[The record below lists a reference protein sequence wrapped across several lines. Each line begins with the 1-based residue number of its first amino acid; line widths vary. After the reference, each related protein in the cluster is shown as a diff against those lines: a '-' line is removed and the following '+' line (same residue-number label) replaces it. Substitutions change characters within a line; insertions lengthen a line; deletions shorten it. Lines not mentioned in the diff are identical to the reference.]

1 MGQVLSIFGQLKGL
15 FYSGVIIDDPVFKL
29 HYGFTTYLLLFMT
42 FLSVGKV
49 FLAEPMYCTLNTR
62 DWTYQIPKELL
73 NSYCYIHSTYI
84 IPTNHN
90 FDKDLFTNKGHG
102 PIGDDHEE
110 VVFHSCKCAVW
121 KSNYFSITQIL
132 CEINFG
138 DSTSAKSAIL
148 THLKAL
154 KVSYEFLHFLKAE
167 FYQIEKNLG
176 PQNSKNSNFRAFRFS
191 KIDFT

>member
-110 VVFHSCKCAVW
+110 VVFHSCKCFVFT
-121 KSNYFSITQIL
+121 KKNHKIFSITIFFFRL
-132 CEINFG
+132 PMG
-138 DSTSAKSAIL
+138 DNTTFCSRHVLLPFSFMVGSNGKWRHVPFA
-148 THLKAL
+148 
-154 KVSYEFLHFLKAE
+154 YELE
-167 FYQIEKNLG
+167 QPNPG
-176 PQNSKNSNFRAFRFS
+176 
-191 KIDFT
+191 

>member
-90 FDKDLFTNKGHG
+90 FDKELFTNKGHG

-110 VVFHSCKCAVW
+110 VVFHSCKCFVFT
-121 KSNYFSITQIL
+121 KITITKFFNNDFFFFFQIT
-132 CEINFG
+132 NG
-138 DSTSAKSAIL
+138 
-148 THLKAL
+148 
-154 KVSYEFLHFLKAE
+154 
-167 FYQIEKNLG
+167 
-176 PQNSKNSNFRAFRFS
+176 
-191 KIDFT
+191 